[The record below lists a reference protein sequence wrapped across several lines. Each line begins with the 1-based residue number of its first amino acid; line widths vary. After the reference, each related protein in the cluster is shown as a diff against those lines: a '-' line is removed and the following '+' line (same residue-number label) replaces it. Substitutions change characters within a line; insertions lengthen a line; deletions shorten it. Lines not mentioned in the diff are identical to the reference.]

1 METANL
7 IINIATLVVVIA
19 NFILT
24 ISLRK
29 QNKSI
34 SNARVQREVK
44 AKVEK
49 MFSKLDDS
57 FGKD

>member
-1 METANL
+1 MEIANL
-7 IINIATLVVVIA
+7 IINIATLVIVIA

-44 AKVEK
+44 AEVEK
-49 MFSKLDDS
+49 MFGKLGDS
-57 FGKD
+57 FGKV